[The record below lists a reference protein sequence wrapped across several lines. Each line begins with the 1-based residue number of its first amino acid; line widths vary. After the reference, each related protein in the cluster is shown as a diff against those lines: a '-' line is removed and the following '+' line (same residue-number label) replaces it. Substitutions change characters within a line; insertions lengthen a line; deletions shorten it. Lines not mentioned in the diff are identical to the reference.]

1 MNKDTAILITI
12 AVLVAVSFGLLWKRG
27 YLARFS
33 TYVQDTREELRKCN
47 WPSWDE
53 LKGST
58 VVVLVVTGMIGLF
71 TVFTDGLFTILFT
84 WLNKA
89 VNS

>member
-1 MNKDTAILITI
+1 MNKDTVILIVG
-12 AVLVAVSFGLLWKRG
+12 AVVVAVSFGLLWKGG

-33 TYVQDTREELRKCN
+33 TYVQETREELRKCT

-71 TVFTDGLFTILFT
+71 TVLTDGVFTILFT
-84 WLNKA
+84 WLTKA

>member
-1 MNKDTAILITI
+1 MNKDTLILIVF
-12 AVLVAVSFGLLWKRG
+12 AVAVAVAFGLLWKGG
-27 YLARFS
+27 YLARLS
-33 TYVQDTREELRKCN
+33 AYVQDTREELRKCT

-58 VVVLVVTGMIGLF
+58 MVVLVVTAMIGIF
-71 TVFTDGLFTILFT
+71 TVLTDGVFTIVFT
-84 WLNKA
+84 WLTTA

>member
-1 MNKDTAILITI
+1 MNKDTLILIVF
-12 AVLVAVSFGLLWKRG
+12 AVAVAVSFGLLWKGG
-27 YLARFS
+27 YLARLS
-33 TYVQDTREELRKCN
+33 AYVQDTREELRKCT

-58 VVVLVVTGMIGLF
+58 VVVLVVTAMIGVF
-71 TVFTDGLFTILFT
+71 TVLTDGVFTIVFT
-84 WLNKA
+84 WLTTA